1 MKEIVNEILSDFD
14 DAPKA
19 NTDIAGSIFILNE
32 TKAKIETNFLFR
44 YFKAGLLVTF
54 EILFVILTILTIVF
68 GFKLIGEAN
77 EILNPIKYS
86 VNVFDENQSNHEVIQ
101 MINLVKTSLN
111 ILVLVLTA
119 FFFLLSRI
127 FRRSRKRV
135 FLMKST
141 CDNINQV
148 IVNLKSVSL
157 RV

>member
-14 DAPKA
+14 GAPKA

-32 TKAKIETNFLFR
+32 TKAKIETNFLVR

-54 EILFVILTILTIVF
+54 EILFVILTLLTIVL

-86 VNVFDENQSNHEVIQ
+86 VNVFDGSQSTHEVTQ
-101 MINLVKTSLN
+101 MINLVKTSLT

-119 FFFLLSRI
+119 FFSLISRI

-148 IVNLKSVSL
+148 IVNLKAVNL
-157 RV
+157 KV